1 MLHLAVYSS
10 KGLWQEAVYAKSCT
24 LLNTMHICIMICPC
38 RKKPM
43 LIQFLA
49 DMLKNQFLQSI
60 VHLNKICSQY
70 IITKWNQVYIPDLML
85 TYGALIY
92 LTSMM
97 QTTWANKVFMFQSL
111 LCDYCIQENIH
122 PCFIFAPLGLVREW
136 IQNDF

>member
-24 LLNTMHICIMICPC
+24 LLNTMHICIMIRPC
-38 RKKPM
+38 RKKNM

-70 IITKWNQVYIPDLML
+70 IITKRNQVYIPDLML

-97 QTTWANKVFMFQSL
+97 QTT
-111 LCDYCIQENIH
+111 
-122 PCFIFAPLGLVREW
+122 
-136 IQNDF
+136 